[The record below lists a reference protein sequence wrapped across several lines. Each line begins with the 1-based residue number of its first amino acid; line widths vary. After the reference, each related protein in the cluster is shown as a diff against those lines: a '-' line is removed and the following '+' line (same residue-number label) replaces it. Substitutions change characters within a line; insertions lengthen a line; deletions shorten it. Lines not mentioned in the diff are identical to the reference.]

1 MAAEAIAV
9 PQEPRLGLLKRYH
22 QLSKGERG
30 LLILWGLVLA
40 QFATPIGS
48 AIYYLVSQVSYIV
61 HAKHAQPRTL
71 IGSNPPGDWWDR
83 LPNHVQN
90 LLHQHWGLG
99 TSAPPWWVVA
109 RHDARHVLIG
119 VLVVLLVGSVTIGLA
134 KVKRYRL
141 RNLAGR
147 IFTSRPY
154 SPREP
159 EVAER
164 KRLGPGRMLASV
176 PLAFLAAAAAAAPL
190 ILFFSHVTPVIDHW
204 GLSTGNAWVEGWLGK
219 GSLQLTVIGI
229 VAGFAARKVLT
240 NTFSTLQEMAIEKRI
255 ARKDLP
261 PRWYPP
267 NYRKRYDELDN
278 DGVEA
283 PAYGR
288 LMATLQQLM
297 GLLLSLGSPVA
308 LFLLG
313 FGIWLLYGGGPA
325 TGVH

>member
-1 MAAEAIAV
+1 MTTEAIAV

-30 LLILWGLVLA
+30 LLILWGLVLS

-48 AIYYLVSQVSYIV
+48 AIYYLATQVSYLV
-61 HAKHAQPRTL
+61 RAAHTSGTL
-71 IGSNPPGDWWDR
+71 TLVGSNPPADWWNR

-99 TSAPPWWVVA
+99 ASAPSWWVTA

-134 KVKRYRL
+134 KVRKHTIH
-141 RNLAGR
+141 NKLAPVFGWER
-147 IFTSRPY
+147 K
-154 SPREP
+154 EP
-159 EVAER
+159 QVAER

-176 PLAFLAAAAAAAPL
+176 PLAFLAAAAAATPL
-190 ILFFSHVTPVIDHW
+190 ILFFARVTPVVDHW
-204 GLSTGNAWVEGWLGK
+204 GISTGNAWIEGWLGK

-229 VAGFAARKVLT
+229 VAGFAARKVLAS
-240 NTFSTLQEMAIEKRI
+240 TFSTLQEMAVEKRA
-255 ARKDLP
+255 ARNDAP

-267 NYRKRYDELDN
+267 NYQKRYGELAN

-288 LMATLQQLM
+288 VMAALQQLM
-297 GLLLSLGSPVA
+297 GLFLSLATPVM

-313 FGIWLLYGGGPA
+313 FGIWLLYFGPA
-325 TGVH
+325 AGAH